1 MNSSKK
7 VSYFMV
13 IETSDY
19 LHRLEANQFNLF
31 TQKLHN
37 GISKVL
43 RSFKAKILLHN
54 DNTYHVAFNSVSNCI
69 FCALKIQSNFKYI
82 TPKFDKSIRQLK
94 IGITRHSEGHEAK
107 KLAIRICEVI
117 KDQIVI
123 CNDVKHDYETENKK
137 SIISKDQIKTLS
149 TSDQHFITNL
159 MDYVEIIWSDSEF
172 NISDLSKPLQYSKSQ
187 VYRKLIALTGKS
199 PSAFIRDYRLK
210 KAMDLMRNKKDY
222 ISEIAKQTGFKSGT
236 YFSKCFKE
244 RFKILP
250 SKYLQQHT

>member
-1 MNSSKK
+1 METDNT
-7 VSYFMV
+7 YFMV

-43 RSFKAKILLHN
+43 RNFKAKINLHN
-54 DNTYHVAFNSVSNCI
+54 DNTYHVSFKSVSNCI
-69 FCALKIQSNFKYI
+69 YCALKIQSNFKYI

-94 IGITRHSEGHEAK
+94 IGITNSSKGKGFKIMAVRM
-107 KLAIRICEVI
+107 CEVI

-123 CNDVKHDYETENKK
+123 SNQVKHDYETENKN
-137 SIISKDQIKTLS
+137 SVISKDQIKTLS
-149 TSDQHFITNL
+149 TSDQLFLTNL
-159 MDYVEIIWSDSEF
+159 MDYVEKVWNDNEL
-172 NISDLSKPLQYSKSQ
+172 NVSDLSKPLQYSKSQ

-199 PSAFIRDYRLK
+199 PSTFIRDYRLK
-210 KAMDLMRNKKDY
+210 KALDLMRRKQGN
-222 ISEIAKQTGFKSGT
+222 ISEISSQTGFKSST
-236 YFSKCFKE
+236 YFSKCFKD
-244 RFKILP
+244 RFQILP